1 MFALVRVE
9 LAARVQHVGAALAD
23 AVDVV
28 ADARE
33 AAAVEVARLVLHEL
47 FEAVA
52 RQLFVFDVVALVFL
66 YNNNNNNNNSNKSST
81 HKKNTSVT
89 ITFLFVQRESPQ
101 PSRERAVADNEK
113 SNSSA
118 RERRSACDAVG

>member
-66 YNNNNNNNNSNKSST
+66 YNNNNNNNSNKSST
-81 HKKNTSVT
+81 HKKKHVSNDH
-89 ITFLFVQRESPQ
+89 IFVCPT
-101 PSRERAVADNEK
+101 
-113 SNSSA
+113 
-118 RERRSACDAVG
+118 